1 MQHLIV
7 VAHPLE
13 DSITMKMARTFAREL
28 QQLGHNQKNHDL
40 YRMRFNP
47 VMGAHELEPRSV
59 GHSADADVAQAQE
72 DVRAAAVLTMVY
84 PLWWATM
91 PAMMKGYID
100 RVFARGFAY
109 EAREGVTKGL
119 MEGKRCVLITLSGS
133 PLSMLL
139 DNGEWKAMDTLQ
151 DTHIFRSS
159 GFELLEHLHFDKVEP
174 PTPDEAVERDLARL
188 RSCVRRHFAAN
199 VVDFGVVGNE
209 PAAVSRRKR

>member
-13 DSITMKMARTFAREL
+13 DSITMKLARTFAREL
-28 QQLGHNQKNHDL
+28 QKLGHSQKTHDL

-47 VMGAHELEPRSV
+47 VMGAHELEPRSI

-72 DVRAAAVLTMVY
+72 DLRGADVLTMIY

-109 EAREGVTKGL
+109 EARSGVVRGL
-119 MEGKRCVLITLSGS
+119 MGGKRCVLITLSGS
-133 PLSMLL
+133 PMSKLL
-139 DNGEWKAMDTLQ
+139 DSGEWKAISALQ
-151 DTHIFRSS
+151 DAHIFRSS
-159 GFELLEHLHFDKVEP
+159 GFDLIEHLHFDAVEP
-174 PTPDEAVERDLARL
+174 PTSDEVLERDLARV
-188 RSCVRRHFAAN
+188 RSCAQRHFGTA
-199 VVDFGVVGNE
+199 
-209 PAAVSRRKR
+209 

>member
-100 RVFARGFAY
+100 GCLRGDSPTKPALGSFADSWTESAAY
-109 EAREGVTKGL
+109 
-119 MEGKRCVLITLSGS
+119 
-133 PLSMLL
+133 
-139 DNGEWKAMDTLQ
+139 
-151 DTHIFRSS
+151 
-159 GFELLEHLHFDKVEP
+159 
-174 PTPDEAVERDLARL
+174 
-188 RSCVRRHFAAN
+188 
-199 VVDFGVVGNE
+199 
-209 PAAVSRRKR
+209 